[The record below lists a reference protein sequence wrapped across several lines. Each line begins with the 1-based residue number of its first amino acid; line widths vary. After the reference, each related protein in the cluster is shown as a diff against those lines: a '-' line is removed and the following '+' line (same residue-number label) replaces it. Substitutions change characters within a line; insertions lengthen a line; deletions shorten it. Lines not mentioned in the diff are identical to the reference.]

1 MNTEYHEDT
10 IYSEVDDARSMLREL
25 ADCDA
30 LWRKLTP
37 TIAREA
43 RDQAAFYRRVLTSND
58 PSDANERNIW
68 LRDLF
73 IAGMTGDP
81 MMAWAKADQ

>member
-10 IYSEVDDARSMLREL
+10 IYNEVDHARSMLREL

-37 TIAREA
+37 TVAEEA
-43 RDQAAFYRRVLTSND
+43 RVSGVLQAPPDGRLV
-58 PSDANERNIW
+58 
-68 LRDLF
+68 
-73 IAGMTGDP
+73 
-81 MMAWAKADQ
+81 